1 MHLSLNVAPGSNEAA
16 SVANRS
22 LAAAFIWALHPWH
35 TGGPR
40 TAPCAAGSTKCPS
53 LADRIWCL
61 FPSST
66 HIMTPRVSF
75 KQFHYQCIPSCAA
88 SLHMIAICCQP
99 DLCHSSAHLGSPS
112 LSFYKTMEAVFFLMP
127 ANKYILKQFQC
138 SLFCGSARQVL
149 LGKVIPFRSSCIS
162 VRREETRQALCLQ
175 GTQQPFRLR
184 TIPFHFSLI
193 ILIS

>member
-1 MHLSLNVAPGSNEAA
+1 MKQPAWQTEALQQRSFGLCTHGTQVGPGLLPVLQAVPN
-16 SVANRS
+16 
-22 LAAAFIWALHPWH
+22 ALPWLI
-35 TGGPR
+35 GYD
-40 TAPCAAGSTKCPS
+40 A
-53 LADRIWCL
+53 
-61 FPSST
+61 SST
-66 HIMTPRVSF
+66 HIMTPCVSF

-88 SLHMIAICCQP
+88 SLCMIAICCQP

-127 ANKYILKQFQC
+127 ANKYILKQFQS

-149 LGKVIPFRSSCIS
+149 LGEVIPFRSSCIS